1 MNDWTIIF
9 RSLRA
14 RLFSTITT
22 VLMVGIAVAL
32 MLVLLTM
39 RGAGQKAFERGSGD
53 MHLMVSADDSSL
65 VAVLNGIFYANP
77 PRRAMTWAKYEEIA
91 RSAPFAY
98 VIPTQIGD
106 NFEGVAVMATAPE
119 FFTKFRPNP
128 GEAWALREGRFF
140 ERSFEVVL
148 GSQAARQSG
157 LTVGSELHLTHGMH
171 ASGDAKGEKEGEAH
185 DHDENV
191 HNEFTYTVVGILE
204 PTGGSHD
211 RAMFTDLNSTWII
224 HAHEKR
230 ERAAGAEIPP
240 TTEADLTPADRLITG
255 MYLRLV
261 TREGSDVASNLP
273 QVFDQLRRDP
283 TIVVAQPRQE
293 IDKLFRIVRN
303 IDTLFFAVAV
313 VVLISSAVAI
323 MLALYNSMEQRR
335 RQVAVMRV
343 LGASAGHVFGL
354 IVTESALIGLLGAA
368 LGVVLGLGGSLVAAE
383 VLRSRVG
390 LAIDASLPPGLILY
404 MVLVSVLLAALAGLI
419 PAMMAYRTSV
429 AKNLRPLA

>member
-1 MNDWTIIF
+1 VNDWTIIL

-14 RLFSTITT
+14 RLFSTVTT

-53 MHLMVSADDSSL
+53 MHLLVSADDSPL
-65 VAVLNGIFYANP
+65 VAVLNGVFYANP

-91 RSAPFAY
+91 KSAPFAY
-98 VIPTQIGD
+98 AIPTQIGD
-106 NFEGVAVMATAPE
+106 NFEGIPVLATKPE

-128 GEAWALREGRFF
+128 GEAWALADGRFF
-140 ERSFEVVL
+140 EKSFEVVL
-148 GSQAARQSG
+148 GAQAARQSG
-157 LTVGSELHLTHGMH
+157 LQIGSELHLTHGMSPLP
-171 ASGDAKGEKEGEAH
+171 AAKGEDHEDH

-230 ERAAGAEIPP
+230 KRAAGAEIAP
-240 TTEADLTPADRLITG
+240 TTEADLTDADRLITG
-255 MYLRLV
+255 MYLRLI

-283 TIVVAQPRQE
+283 TIVVAAPRQE

-313 VVLISSAVAI
+313 VVMISSAVAI

-335 RQVAVMRV
+335 RQIAVMRV

-354 IVTESALIGLLGAA
+354 IVTESALIGVLGAA
-368 LGVVLGLGGSLVAAE
+368 LGVALGLGGSMVAAE

-404 MVLVSVLLAALAGLI
+404 MALVSVLLAAAAGLI

-429 AKNLRPLA
+429 AKNLRPIA

>member
-1 MNDWTIIF
+1 VNDWTIIF

-14 RLFSTITT
+14 RLFSTVTT
-22 VLMVGIAVAL
+22 VLMVGMAVAL

-53 MHLMVSADDSSL
+53 MHLMVSADDSPL
-65 VAVLNGIFYANP
+65 VAVLNGVFYANP
-77 PRRAMTWAKYEEIA
+77 PRRAMTWAKHTEIA

-98 VIPTQIGD
+98 AIPTQIGD
-106 NFEGVAVMATAPE
+106 NFEGIPVLATKPE

-128 GEAWALREGRFF
+128 GEAWALADGRFF
-140 ERSFEVVL
+140 QKSFEVVL
-148 GSQAARQSG
+148 GAQAARSSG
-157 LTVGSELHLTHGMH
+157 LMVGSELHLTHGMSPLP
-171 ASGDAKGEKEGEAH
+171 APKGE
-185 DHDENV
+185 DHDEHAHDENL
-191 HNEFTYTVVGILE
+191 HNEFTYTVVGVLE

-211 RAMFTDLNSTWII
+211 RAMFTDLTSSWII

-230 ERAAGAEIPP
+230 KRAAGAEIPP
-240 TTEADLTPADRLITG
+240 TTEADLTDADRLITG
-255 MYLRLV
+255 MYLRLI

-273 QVFDQLRRDP
+273 QVFGQLRRDP
-283 TIVVAQPRQE
+283 TIVVAAPRQE

-313 VVLISSAVAI
+313 VVMISSAVAI

-354 IVTESALIGLLGAA
+354 IVTESALIGVLGAA
-368 LGVVLGLGGSLVAAE
+368 LGVALGLGGSLIAAE
-383 VLRSRVG
+383 VLQSRVG
-390 LAIDASLPPGLILY
+390 LAIDPSLPPGLILY
-404 MVLVSVLLAALAGLI
+404 MVLVSVLLAAAAGLI

-429 AKNLRPLA
+429 AKNLRPMA

>member
-1 MNDWTIIF
+1 MNDWTIIL

-14 RLFSTITT
+14 RLFSTVTT
-22 VLMVGIAVAL
+22 VLMVGMAVAL

-53 MHLMVSADDSSL
+53 MHLMVSADDSPL
-65 VAVLNGIFYANP
+65 VAVLNGVFYANP
-77 PRRAMTWAKYEEIA
+77 PRRAMTWAKHTEIA

-98 VIPTQIGD
+98 AIPTQIGD
-106 NFEGVAVMATAPE
+106 NFEGIPVLATKPE

-128 GEAWALREGRFF
+128 GEAWALADGRFF
-140 ERSFEVVL
+140 EKSFEVVL
-148 GSQAARQSG
+148 GAQAARQSG
-157 LTVGSELHLTHGMH
+157 LQIGSQLHLTHGMSPLL
-171 ASGDAKGEKEGEAH
+171 AAKGEDH

-230 ERAAGAEIPP
+230 ERAAGGEIPP
-240 TTEADLTPADRLITG
+240 TTEADLTEADRLITG
-255 MYLRLV
+255 MYLRLI

-283 TIVVAQPRQE
+283 TIVVAAPRQE

-313 VVLISSAVAI
+313 VVMISSAVAI

-354 IVTESALIGLLGAA
+354 IVTESALIGVLGAA
-368 LGVVLGLGGSLVAAE
+368 LGVALGLGGSMVAAE
-383 VLRSRVG
+383 VLQSRVG
-390 LAIDASLPPGLILY
+390 LAIDPSLPPGLILY
-404 MVLVSVLLAALAGLI
+404 MVLVSVLLAAAAGLI

-429 AKNLRPLA
+429 AKNLRPMA

>member
-1 MNDWTIIF
+1 MNDWTIIC

-14 RLFSTITT
+14 RLFSTVTT

-53 MHLMVSADDSSL
+53 MHLMVSADDSPL
-65 VAVLNGIFYANP
+65 VAVLNGVFYANP
-77 PRRAMTWAKYEEIA
+77 PRRAMTWAKYTEIA

-98 VIPTQIGD
+98 AIPTQIGD
-106 NFEGVAVMATAPE
+106 NFEGIPVLATKPE

-128 GEAWALREGRFF
+128 GEAWALADGRFF
-140 ERSFEVVL
+140 EKSFEVVL
-148 GSQAARQSG
+148 GAQAARQSG
-157 LTVGSELHLTHGMH
+157 LQIGSQLHLTHGMSPLP
-171 ASGDAKGEKEGEAH
+171 APKGEDH
-185 DHDENV
+185 DDHEHDENV

-240 TTEADLTPADRLITG
+240 TTEADLTEADRLITG

-283 TIVVAQPRQE
+283 TIVVAAPRQE

-313 VVLISSAVAI
+313 VVMISSAVAI

-343 LGASAGHVFGL
+343 LGASRGHVFGL
-354 IVTESALIGLLGAA
+354 IVTESALIGVLGAA
-368 LGVVLGLGGSLVAAE
+368 VGVALGLGGSMVAAE
-383 VLRSRVG
+383 VLQSRVG
-390 LAIDASLPPGLILY
+390 LAIDPSLPPGLILY
-404 MVLVSVLLAALAGLI
+404 MVLVSVLLAAAAGLI

-429 AKNLRPLA
+429 AKNLRPMA